1 MAQQA
6 NPLMKF
12 GLDRTVTGDIT
23 FFEMSGVIDEGFE
36 AKKAAESVR
45 TKKVVLDLGKT
56 RRFAS
61 WGMAQWTEFVR
72 VCGTRDVYVVECS
85 PQALGQFNLVTG
97 LLGHAK
103 LVSFYA
109 SFRCVKCGEESD
121 SLLVVPSDRDQLAD
135 AEQTC
140 VPCGGVARMDK
151 YTETMCEA
159 IAAQAPYDVEDDVIT
174 FLRSRYRYDIKP
186 DLQRFRAG
194 RRSTKGATYLRLT
207 GDVTGVPEALAA
219 ACEGMTVLDLAGVTL
234 PSMEAKAFAPWRT
247 FLRGALPNV
256 TSLQLLD
263 CPVGFLEQAITA
275 DDLIKVKVRSFA
287 LAYPCAT
294 CGMTSTQNLDVATN
308 LEHLIDGRI
317 PAMPCTTCKEP
328 TEATVS
334 SGLSALIRRLPAR
347 EVDPARDKFLD
358 KARAEPAQAL
368 EDGLAARAV
377 APKEKAPGG
386 QARTLY
392 IASALLVLAAA
403 VFVAFGLGMFKD
415 RDRAAPVV
423 AGADTIVAPR
433 PVATVERPDW
443 VVSDLPLSA
452 FCHDLVNRLM
462 CVGVSSYRG
471 SRDEALVDANEAAL
485 DELLFTVGLKISD
498 PFFRDTVIPMYSET
512 RSKALAAL
520 QAADTARTG
529 NDYMQAAEVIRTSR
543 KRVVQLLKASGGP
556 AVPAQ
561 RSDWYWEEYAS
572 DKGSGSAGTE
582 SLVFVRYDVSLD
594 VLKALVERFG
604 TTSTVLGSTVLTAFP
619 ALAWGDAG
627 FPGGAMVVAPEGP
640 LATAGIAAKDVI
652 SAAAD
657 KRVTSAAEL
666 APAAEGTGV
675 LTLSVRSNG
684 AQKSVPVT
692 R

>member
-6 NPLMKF
+6 NPLTKF

-36 AKKAAESVR
+36 AKKAADSVR

-72 VCGTRDVYVVECS
+72 VCGTKDVYVVECS

-121 SLLVVPSDRDQLAD
+121 SLLVVPSDRDQLAN

-140 VPCGGVARMDK
+140 VPCGGAARMDK
-151 YTETMCEA
+151 YTATMCES
-159 IAAQAPYDVEDDVIT
+159 IAAQAPFDVEDDVIT

-207 GDVTGVPEALAA
+207 GDVTGVPEALAP
-219 ACEGMTVLDLAGVTL
+219 ACEGTTVLDLAGVTL
-234 PSMEAKAFAPWRT
+234 PSMEAKAFTPWRT

-275 DDLIKVKVRSFA
+275 DDLVKVKVRSFA
-287 LAYPCAT
+287 LAHPCAQ
-294 CGMTSTQNLDVATN
+294 CGMTSTQNLDVAAN

-317 PAMPCTTCKEP
+317 PSMPCTTCQQP

-334 SGLSALIRRLPAR
+334 SGLAMLIRRLPAR
-347 EVDPARDKFLD
+347 EVDPALEKFLD

-368 EDGLAARAV
+368 EDGLAARPV

-423 AGADTIVAPR
+423 AGTDTIVAPR

-462 CVGVSSYRG
+462 CVGVSAYRG

-485 DELLFTVGLKISD
+485 DELLFTVGLKVSD
-498 PFFRDTVIPMYSET
+498 PFFRDTVIPMYSDT

-529 NDYMQAAEVIRTSR
+529 NDYQQAAEVIRASR

-561 RSDWYWEEYAS
+561 RSDWYWEEYAA

-594 VLKALVERFG
+594 VLKALVERYG
-604 TTSTVLGSTVLTAFP
+604 TPSTVLGSTVLTAFP
-619 ALAWGDAG
+619 ALAWSDAA
-627 FPGGAMVVAPEGP
+627 FPGGAMVVAPTGP
-640 LATAGIAAKDVI
+640 LATAGLAAKDVI
-652 SAAAD
+652 SAAAA
-657 KRVTSAAEL
+657 KRVTSAAEFAAL
-666 APAAEGTGV
+666 AEGTGE
-675 LTLSVRSNG
+675 LTLTVRSNG